1 MKKFTILIP
10 VYNDWTS
17 AFILLKSIDAQVANW
32 DAEVSVLIIN
42 DASSDNRP
50 KKEIIFKNIKSV
62 KVINMKNNKG
72 HARCIAAGM
81 KFSSPQYHAVAIARV

>member
-17 AFILLKSIDAQVANW
+17 AFILLKNIDVQVANW

-42 DASSDNRP
+42 DASSEARKRITFATSSASP
-50 KKEIIFKNIKSV
+50 SLR
-62 KVINMKNNKG
+62 KG
-72 HARCIAAGM
+72 CLRLSFLWRSG
-81 KFSSPQYHAVAIARV
+81 FSDKPAVRGV

>member
-17 AFILLKSIDAQVANW
+17 VFILLKNIDALVATW

-42 DASSDNRP
+42 DASSDSRP
-50 KKEIIFKNIKSV
+50 ENEIIFGLRYD
-62 KVINMKNNKG
+62 ML
-72 HARCIAAGM
+72 C
-81 KFSSPQYHAVAIARV
+81 FSSVSRIYLLGKFAQEK